1 MRTVR
6 TRTVTR
12 ISRLGP
18 ATETKSDWSE
28 FILKQVSCKQIYSLR
43 HRKCGVRGYIHE
55 LFVSKPERARYERVR
70 AFDTNN
76 E

>member
-28 FILKQVSCKQIYSLR
+28 FILKQVSCKQIGTYVCR
-43 HRKCGVRGYIHE
+43 PTRIHAA
-55 LFVSKPERARYERVR
+55 LSSSRFHVN
-70 AFDTNN
+70 TH
-76 E
+76 